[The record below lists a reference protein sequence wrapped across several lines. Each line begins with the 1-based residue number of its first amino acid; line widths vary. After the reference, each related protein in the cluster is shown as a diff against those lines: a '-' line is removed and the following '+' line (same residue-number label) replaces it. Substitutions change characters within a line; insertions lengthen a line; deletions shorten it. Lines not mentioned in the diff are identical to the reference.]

1 MKTRKKTNKHTR
13 ALRAGAKVREIKREK
28 KKIWMRKKKGKKRR
42 KKERKIANPNRN
54 VIYPWSLPSTHKVQI
69 I

>member
-1 MKTRKKTNKHTR
+1 MDEKKEKRKK
-13 ALRAGAKVREIKREK
+13 EE
-28 KKIWMRKKKGKKRR
+28 